1 VIDDKSEIGAVN
13 KRKLSFAYTNTSSG
27 LEIVQ
32 GVVDHIMSK
41 LGLTYEDKVN
51 GYYIQ
56 PSSEKF
62 LFEDRQAH
70 LFVKGVK
77 AGVFG
82 IVHPKVLKNFKI
94 KTPVSI
100 AEIDIEYIFDL
111 IIKGELLK
119 SV

>member
-1 VIDDKSEIGAVN
+1 MN
-13 KRKLSFAYTNTSSG
+13 KRRLCFAYTNTSSG
-27 LEIVQ
+27 LEIIQ
-32 GVVDHIMSK
+32 GVVDHLMQK
-41 LGLTYEDKVN
+41 LGLVYEDRVN
-51 GYYIQ
+51 GYFIN
-56 PSSEKF
+56 PSEEKF

-100 AEIDIEYIFDL
+100 AEIDIEFIFDL
-111 IIKGELLK
+111 ITKGELLK
-119 SV
+119 SY